1 MSELG
6 NLLSE
11 EITQQFSKETKQEQF
26 RLLKTWTSIGYKWM
40 NSARAF
46 LLEGQQIING
56 AKGQLLVQLKTTFS
70 ELSGSKDAIE
80 NLNTFFTMYQKQNAI
95 TLNMQKL
102 LTEGYQLLNNIGER
116 IRGQELE
123 YHIVLT
129 DTGGA
134 VRSSSV
140 VTSFWLTMEQLL
152 KYYANFS
159 GQRIRAKT
167 GKGIYQELMKDDKSL
182 RTHTWTDKEL
192 ESFKYFANQAE
203 ATKNIKNEGNLV
215 EAFFRFREKF
225 PIGWMP
231 YDNHLYWGGINS
243 AVSNTMAKPD
253 KFIQGGDL
261 GNEQMKV
268 LDATVTNLAILINF
282 MSSFFDVIQRS
293 PINEE
298 LLGSKVRSNFQPEYD
313 IMEDQLVP
321 ALEELFTP
329 SNLRADITV
338 T

>member
-11 EITQQFSKETKQEQF
+11 EITQTFAQETKVEQM
-26 RLLKTWTSIGYKWM
+26 RLLKTWTNIGYRWM

-46 LLEGQQIING
+46 LLEGEQILSGEKGNMIAQQSS
-56 AKGQLLVQLKTTFS
+56 TFAD
-70 ELSGSKDAIE
+70 LSGSKDAIE
-80 NLNTFFTMYQKQNAI
+80 NLNKFFTTYQKTHAVTLQMQN
-95 TLNMQKL
+95 L
-102 LTEGYQLLNNIGER
+102 LQDGYQLLNNIGER

-134 VRSSSV
+134 VRSSST

-152 KYYANFS
+152 KYYANYS

-167 GKGIYQELMKDDKSL
+167 GKGIYQELMKDGKSL
-182 RTHTWTDKEL
+182 RFHTWTNQEL

-215 EAFFRFREKF
+215 EAFFRFRERF
-225 PIGWMP
+225 PIGWTP
-231 YDNHLYWGGINS
+231 YDNNLYWGGVNA

-253 KFIQGGDL
+253 KFIQGGDI

-268 LDATVTNLAILINF
+268 LDATVTNLATLINF
-282 MSSFFDVIQRS
+282 MSNFFNVIQRS

-298 LLGSKVRSNFQPEYD
+298 LLGNKVRSNFQPEYD
-313 IMEDQLVP
+313 VMEDELVP
-321 ALEELFTP
+321 ALEKLFTP
-329 SNLRADITV
+329 SNLHIDLPEV
-338 T
+338 